1 MEFMDRTEK
10 RILIVEDDPE
20 INALLG
26 AILKRNNMKTT
37 SAYSGTEAKLLL
49 ENNTYDLI
57 LIDLMLPGISGE
69 ALIDEIREN
78 SSTPV
83 IVISAKVDVTH
94 KVAMLK
100 NGADDYITKPFNQE
114 EVLARIEVQFR
125 KTMLVE
131 KKVQTWRALTLDAE
145 KRMITLNDET
155 LSLTNA
161 EYDILSLFIQRPEQA
176 FSKREIYECIWTGPY
191 VGDDN
196 TISVHVSN
204 IRRKIADITV
214 DEYIKT
220 IWGIGF
226 MLV

>member
-1 MEFMDRTEK
+1 MNQIQK
-10 RILIVEDDPE
+10 KILIVEDDPE
-20 INALLG
+20 INVLLS
-26 AILKRNNMKTT
+26 AILKKSNMKST
-37 SAYSGTEAKLLL
+37 SAYSGTEAELLL

-69 ALIDEIREN
+69 ALINEIRKN
-78 SSTPV
+78 SSVPV
-83 IVISAKVDVTH
+83 IVISAKVDVAH
-94 KVAMLK
+94 KIDMLK
-100 NGADDYITKPFNQE
+100 SGADDYITKPFNQD

-125 KTMLVE
+125 KSTLVE
-131 KKVQTWRALTLDAE
+131 KNEQTWRALQLNME
-145 KRMITLNDET
+145 KRLITLSGQS
-155 LSLTNA
+155 LSLTNS
-161 EYDILSLFIQRPEQA
+161 EFDILSLFIQQPEHA
-176 FSKREIYECIWTGPY
+176 FSKREIYELIWTGPY

-204 IRRKIADITV
+204 IRRKLAAITV